1 MQFKKK
7 NVNKKEE
14 PKSESSVTPEI
25 VTDDDLSLS
34 DDVSSFV
41 SDEDL
46 SLSSDDDL
54 GASFVAPELDASDFE
69 TIEDDSAG
77 WSSVDTEL
85 EAKEDYY
92 IDDTEYDSASYNSE
106 IPMPEP
112 PMLDDE
118 EIVEHIVDDG
128 EIVEET
134 AEEKIETKATK
145 EVAKENKNMTKTKM
159 SLRDRLQAINEKN
172 DAVLGAIDEALVQA
186 AETQNCTSC
195 VVTVDRVVTEGDFVM
210 NYLNA
215 NALDVINVE
224 ATGEESKLTI
234 SWSWD

>member
-7 NVNKKEE
+7 TINKEE
-14 PKSESSVTPEI
+14 TKNEPSVVTESAIPET

-41 SDEDL
+41 SNEDL
-46 SLSSDDDL
+46 
-54 GASFVAPELDASDFE
+54 GTSFVAPELEASDFE

-85 EAKEDYY
+85 ESKEDYY

-112 PMLDDE
+112 MLDDE

-128 EIVEET
+128 EIVEEND
-134 AEEKIETKATK
+134 EEKVEKKATEK
-145 EVAKENKNMTKTKM
+145 VAKENKSMSNKKT
-159 SLRDRLQAINEKN
+159 SLRERLETINEKN
-172 DAVLGAIDEALVQA
+172 DSILESLEEALVQA

-215 NALDVINVE
+215 NCLDVINVE
-224 ATGEESKLTI
+224 ANSKESKLTI

>member
-7 NVNKKEE
+7 TK
-14 PKSESSVTPEI
+14 PSVTPESAI
-25 VTDDDLSLS
+25 QETVSDDDLSLS

-41 SDEDL
+41 SDEDI
-46 SLSSDDDL
+46 
-54 GASFVAPELDASDFE
+54 GASFVAPELEMSDFE
-69 TIEDDSAG
+69 PIEDDSAG
-77 WSSVDTEL
+77 WSSIDTEL
-85 EAKEDYY
+85 ESKEDYY

-134 AEEKIETKATK
+134 VEEKVEKKATE
-145 EVAKENKNMTKTKM
+145 EVAKENKNMTNKKM

-172 DAVLGAIDEALVQA
+172 DAVLEAIDNALVQA
-186 AETQNCTSC
+186 AEAQNCTSC

-210 NYLNA
+210 NYLNT
-215 NALDVINVE
+215 NGLDVINVE
-224 ATGEESKLTI
+224 ATGKESKLTI
-234 SWSWD
+234 SWE

>member
-7 NVNKKEE
+7 LNTNNVNNVKESTTVHE
-14 PKSESSVTPEI
+14 TVEETIP
-25 VTDDDLSLS
+25 DDNLLLS

-41 SDEDL
+41 SD
-46 SLSSDDDL
+46 DDV
-54 GASFVAPELDASDFE
+54 GASFVAPELEMSDFE
-69 TIEDDSAG
+69 PIEDDSAG

-85 EAKEDYY
+85 ESKEDYY
-92 IDDTEYDSASYNSE
+92 IDDTEYDSASYNAE
-106 IPMPEP
+106 IPVPEP
-112 PMLDDE
+112 QMLDDE

-128 EIVEET
+128 EIVEEKV
-134 AEEKIETKATK
+134 EEKKEAT
-145 EVAKENKNMTKTKM
+145 EVVAKENKNMSNKKV
-159 SLRDRLQAINEKN
+159 SLRERLETINEKN
-172 DAVLGAIDEALVQA
+172 DSILESLEEALVQA

-215 NALDVINVE
+215 NCLDVINVE
-224 ATGEESKLTI
+224 TTSKDSKLTI

>member
-7 NVNKKEE
+7 LNVNKEKEN
-14 PKSESSVTPEI
+14 STVVPET
-25 VTDDDLSLS
+25 VSDDDLSLS

-41 SDEDL
+41 SDEDV
-46 SLSSDDDL
+46 
-54 GASFVAPELDASDFE
+54 GASFVAPELEMSDFE
-69 TIEDDSAG
+69 PIEDDSAG
-77 WSSVDTEL
+77 WSSIDTEL
-85 EAKEDYY
+85 ESKEDYY

-128 EIVEET
+128 EIVEEKT
-134 AEEKIETKATK
+134 EETIEKKATK
-145 EVAKENKNMTKTKM
+145 EVAKENKNMTNKKT

-172 DAVLGAIDEALVQA
+172 DAVLESIDEALVQA
-186 AETQNCTSC
+186 AEAQNCTSC

-224 ATGEESKLTI
+224 TTGKESKLTI

>member
-7 NVNKKEE
+7 LNVNKEKET
-14 PKSESSVTPEI
+14 STVVPET
-25 VTDDDLSLS
+25 VSDDDLSLS

-41 SDEDL
+41 SDEDV
-46 SLSSDDDL
+46 
-54 GASFVAPELDASDFE
+54 GTSFVAPELEMSDFE
-69 TIEDDSAG
+69 PIEDDSAG

-85 EAKEDYY
+85 ESKEDYY

-128 EIVEET
+128 EIVEHIVDDGEIV
-134 AEEKIETKATK
+134 EEKVEEKKEAIK
-145 EVAKENKNMTKTKM
+145 EVAKENKNMTNKK

-172 DAVLGAIDEALVQA
+172 DSVLESIDKALVQA
-186 AETQNCTSC
+186 AEAQNCTSC

-215 NALDVINVE
+215 NGLDVINVE
-224 ATGEESKLTI
+224 ATGKESKLTI
-234 SWSWD
+234 SWE

>member
-7 NVNKKEE
+7 LNVSKET
-14 PKSESSVTPEI
+14 STVVPET
-25 VTDDDLSLS
+25 VSDDDLSLS

-41 SDEDL
+41 SDEDI
-46 SLSSDDDL
+46 
-54 GASFVAPELDASDFE
+54 GASFVAPELEMSDFE
-69 TIEDDSAG
+69 PIEDDSAG
-77 WSSVDTEL
+77 WSSIDTEL
-85 EAKEDYY
+85 ESKEDYY

-128 EIVEET
+128 EIVEEND
-134 AEEKIETKATK
+134 EKQKEATK
-145 EVAKENKNMTKTKM
+145 EVAKENKNMTNKKM

-172 DAVLGAIDEALVQA
+172 DSVLESIDNALVQA
-186 AETQNCTSC
+186 AEAQNCTSC

-215 NALDVINVE
+215 NGLDVINVE
-224 ATGEESKLTI
+224 ATGKESKLTI
-234 SWSWD
+234 SWE

>member
-46 SLSSDDDL
+46 
-54 GASFVAPELDASDFE
+54 GTSFVAPELDASDFE

-85 EAKEDYY
+85 ESKEDYY

-112 PMLDDE
+112 LMLDDE

-128 EIVEET
+128 EIVEEKT
-134 AEEKIETKATK
+134 EETKATK

-172 DAVLGAIDEALVQA
+172 DAVLEAIDEALVQA
-186 AETQNCTSC
+186 AEAQNCTSC
-195 VVTVDRVVTEGDFVM
+195 VVTVDRIVTEGDFVM

-215 NALDVINVE
+215 NCLDVINVE
-224 ATGEESKLTI
+224 TTGKESKLTI

>member
-7 NVNKKEE
+7 TK
-14 PKSESSVTPEI
+14 PSVVTETAIPET

-41 SDEDL
+41 SDEDV
-46 SLSSDDDL
+46 

-69 TIEDDSAG
+69 TIEDDSTG

-85 EAKEDYY
+85 ESKEDYY
-92 IDDTEYDSASYNSE
+92 IDDTEYDYASYNSE

-118 EIVEHIVDDG
+118 EIVEHVVDDG
-128 EIVEET
+128 EIVEEKV
-134 AEEKIETKATK
+134 EEKVEKKATK
-145 EVAKENKNMTKTKM
+145 EVAKEKNMTNKKM

-172 DAVLGAIDEALVQA
+172 DAVLEAIDKALVQA
-186 AETQNCTSC
+186 AEAQNCTSC
-195 VVTVDRVVTEGDFVM
+195 VVTVNRVVTEGDFVM

-215 NALDVINVE
+215 NGLDVINVE

-234 SWSWD
+234 SWE

>member
-7 NVNKKEE
+7 LNVNKET
-14 PKSESSVTPEI
+14 STVVPET
-25 VTDDDLSLS
+25 VSDDDLSLS

-41 SDEDL
+41 SDEDV
-46 SLSSDDDL
+46 
-54 GASFVAPELDASDFE
+54 GASFVAPELEMSDFE
-69 TIEDDSAG
+69 PIEDDSSG
-77 WSSVDTEL
+77 WSSIDTEL
-85 EAKEDYY
+85 ESKEDYY

-134 AEEKIETKATK
+134 VEEKVEKKATK
-145 EVAKENKNMTKTKM
+145 EVVKENKNMKNKKM

-172 DAVLGAIDEALVQA
+172 DSVLESIDEALVQA
-186 AETQNCTSC
+186 AESQNCTSC

-215 NALDVINVE
+215 NGLDVINVE
-224 ATGEESKLTI
+224 ATGKESKLTI
-234 SWSWD
+234 SWE

>member
-7 NVNKKEE
+7 IINKEE
-14 PKSESSVTPEI
+14 TKNEPSVVTESAIPET

-41 SDEDL
+41 SDEDV
-46 SLSSDDDL
+46 

-69 TIEDDSAG
+69 TIEDDSTG

-85 EAKEDYY
+85 ESKEDYY

-106 IPMPEP
+106 ISMPEP

-128 EIVEET
+128 EIVEEND
-134 AEEKIETKATK
+134 EEKKATK
-145 EVAKENKNMTKTKM
+145 EVAKENKNMTNKKM

-172 DAVLGAIDEALVQA
+172 DSVLESIDKALVQA
-186 AETQNCTSC
+186 AEAQNCTSC

-215 NALDVINVE
+215 NGLDVINVE
-224 ATGEESKLTI
+224 ATGKESKLTI
-234 SWSWD
+234 SWE

>member
-7 NVNKKEE
+7 TK
-14 PKSESSVTPEI
+14 PSVTPESAI
-25 VTDDDLSLS
+25 QETVSDDDLSLS

-41 SDEDL
+41 SDEDI
-46 SLSSDDDL
+46 
-54 GASFVAPELDASDFE
+54 GASFVAPELEMSDFE
-69 TIEDDSAG
+69 PIEDDSAG
-77 WSSVDTEL
+77 WSSIDTEL
-85 EAKEDYY
+85 ESKEDYY

-112 PMLDDE
+112 PMLDYE

-134 AEEKIETKATK
+134 VEEKVEKKATE
-145 EVAKENKNMTKTKM
+145 EVAKENKNMTNKKM

-172 DAVLGAIDEALVQA
+172 DAVLEAIDNALVQA
-186 AETQNCTSC
+186 AEAQNCTSC

-210 NYLNA
+210 NYLNT
-215 NALDVINVE
+215 NGLDVINVE
-224 ATGEESKLTI
+224 ATGKESKLTI
-234 SWSWD
+234 SWE

>member
-7 NVNKKEE
+7 LNTNNVNNVKESTTVHE
-14 PKSESSVTPEI
+14 TVEETIP
-25 VTDDDLSLS
+25 DDNLLLS

-41 SDEDL
+41 SD
-46 SLSSDDDL
+46 DDV
-54 GASFVAPELDASDFE
+54 GTSFVAPELEMSDFE
-69 TIEDDSAG
+69 PIEDDSTG

-85 EAKEDYY
+85 ESKEDYY

-134 AEEKIETKATK
+134 VEKQKGATK
-145 EVAKENKNMTKTKM
+145 EVVKENKNMTNKKM

-172 DAVLGAIDEALVQA
+172 DSVLESIDKALVQA
-186 AETQNCTSC
+186 AEAQNYTSC

-215 NALDVINVE
+215 NGLDVINVE
-224 ATGEESKLTI
+224 ATGKESKLTI
-234 SWSWD
+234 SWE

>member
-7 NVNKKEE
+7 TINKEGTKNE
-14 PKSESSVTPEI
+14 PSVVTESAIPET

-41 SDEDL
+41 SDKDV
-46 SLSSDDDL
+46 

-69 TIEDDSAG
+69 TIEDDSTG

-85 EAKEDYY
+85 ESKEDYY

-128 EIVEET
+128 EIVEENN
-134 AEEKIETKATK
+134 EEKKATK
-145 EVAKENKNMTKTKM
+145 EVAKENKNMTNKKM
-159 SLRDRLQAINEKN
+159 SLRERLQEINEKN
-172 DAVLGAIDEALVQA
+172 DSVLESIDEALVQA

-195 VVTVDRVVTEGDFVM
+195 VVTVDRIVTEGDFVM

-215 NALDVINVE
+215 NLLDVINVE
-224 ATGEESKLTI
+224 TTGKESKLTI

>member
-7 NVNKKEE
+7 LNTNNVNNVKESTTVHE
-14 PKSESSVTPEI
+14 TVEETIP
-25 VTDDDLSLS
+25 DDNLLLS

-41 SDEDL
+41 SD
-46 SLSSDDDL
+46 DDV
-54 GASFVAPELDASDFE
+54 GTSFVAPELEMSDFE
-69 TIEDDSAG
+69 PIEDDSSG

-85 EAKEDYY
+85 ESKEDYY
-92 IDDTEYDSASYNSE
+92 IDDTEYDSASYNAE
-106 IPMPEP
+106 IPVPEP

-128 EIVEET
+128 EIVEKN
-134 AEEKIETKATK
+134 EEKEATK
-145 EVAKENKNMTKTKM
+145 VEVAKENKNMTMTSKNKKTA
-159 SLRDRLQAINEKN
+159 LRDRLQAINEKN
-172 DAVLGAIDEALVQA
+172 DSVLESIDEALVQA
-186 AETQNCTSC
+186 AEAQNCTSC

-215 NALDVINVE
+215 NSLDVINVE

-234 SWSWD
+234 SWE

>member
-7 NVNKKEE
+7 TINKEE
-14 PKSESSVTPEI
+14 TKSEHSVTPESAI
-25 VTDDDLSLS
+25 PETVTDDDLSLS

-41 SDEDL
+41 SNEDL
-46 SLSSDDDL
+46 
-54 GASFVAPELDASDFE
+54 GTSFVAPELEASDFE

-77 WSSVDTEL
+77 WSSIDTEL
-85 EAKEDYY
+85 ESKENYY

-112 PMLDDE
+112 MLDDE

-128 EIVEET
+128 EIVEEKV
-134 AEEKIETKATK
+134 EEKKEAT
-145 EVAKENKNMTKTKM
+145 EVVAKENKNMTNKKM

-172 DAVLGAIDEALVQA
+172 DAVLEAIDKALVQA
-186 AETQNCTSC
+186 AEAQNCTSC

-215 NALDVINVE
+215 NGLDIINVE

-234 SWSWD
+234 SWE

>member
-7 NVNKKEE
+7 NMNKEE
-14 PKSESSVTPEI
+14 TKNEPSVVTESAIPET

-41 SDEDL
+41 SDEDV
-46 SLSSDDDL
+46 

-69 TIEDDSAG
+69 TIEDDSTG

-85 EAKEDYY
+85 ESKEDYY

-128 EIVEET
+128 EIVEGKV
-134 AEEKIETKATK
+134 EEKKEAT
-145 EVAKENKNMTKTKM
+145 EVVAKENKNMANKKM
-159 SLRDRLQAINEKN
+159 SLRERLQEINEKN
-172 DAVLGAIDEALVQA
+172 DSVLESIDEALVQA

-195 VVTVDRVVTEGDFVM
+195 VVTVDRIVTEGDFVM

-215 NALDVINVE
+215 NLLDVINVE
-224 ATGEESKLTI
+224 TTGKESKLTI

>member
-7 NVNKKEE
+7 TK
-14 PKSESSVTPEI
+14 PSVVTETAIPET

-41 SDEDL
+41 SDEDV
-46 SLSSDDDL
+46 
-54 GASFVAPELDASDFE
+54 GTSFVAPELEMSDFE
-69 TIEDDSAG
+69 PIEDDSAG

-85 EAKEDYY
+85 ESKEDYY

-128 EIVEET
+128 EIVEEKV
-134 AEEKIETKATK
+134 EEKVEKKATK
-145 EVAKENKNMTKTKM
+145 EVAKENKSMSNKKT
-159 SLRDRLQAINEKN
+159 SLRERLETINEKN
-172 DAVLGAIDEALVQA
+172 DSILESLEEALVQA

-215 NALDVINVE
+215 NCLDVINVE
-224 ATGEESKLTI
+224 TTSKDSKLTI

>member
-7 NVNKKEE
+7 NINKEE
-14 PKSESSVTPEI
+14 TKNEPSVVTESAIPET

-41 SDEDL
+41 SNEDL
-46 SLSSDDDL
+46 
-54 GASFVAPELDASDFE
+54 GTSFVAPELEASDFE

-85 EAKEDYY
+85 ESKEDYY

-106 IPMPEP
+106 IPMPE

-134 AEEKIETKATK
+134 AEEKAEKRATK
-145 EVAKENKNMTKTKM
+145 EVAKENKNMANKKT

-172 DAVLGAIDEALVQA
+172 DAVLEAIDEALVQA
-186 AETQNCTSC
+186 AEAQNCTSC
-195 VVTVDRVVTEGDFVM
+195 VVTVDRVVTEDDFVM

-215 NALDVINVE
+215 NGLDVINVE

-234 SWSWD
+234 SWE

>member
-7 NVNKKEE
+7 TK
-14 PKSESSVTPEI
+14 PSVTPESAI
-25 VTDDDLSLS
+25 QETVSDDDLSLY

-41 SDEDL
+41 SDEDI
-46 SLSSDDDL
+46 
-54 GASFVAPELDASDFE
+54 GASFVAPELEMSDFE
-69 TIEDDSAG
+69 PIEDDSAG
-77 WSSVDTEL
+77 WSSIDTEL
-85 EAKEDYY
+85 ESKEDYY

-112 PMLDDE
+112 PMLDYE

-134 AEEKIETKATK
+134 VEEKVEKKATE
-145 EVAKENKNMTKTKM
+145 EVAKENKNMTNKKM

-172 DAVLGAIDEALVQA
+172 DAVLEAIDNALVQA
-186 AETQNCTSC
+186 AEEQNCTSC

-210 NYLNA
+210 NYLNT
-215 NALDVINVE
+215 NGLDVINVE
-224 ATGEESKLTI
+224 ATGKESKLTI
-234 SWSWD
+234 SWE

>member
-7 NVNKKEE
+7 AINKEE
-14 PKSESSVTPEI
+14 TKNEPSVVTESAIPET

-41 SDEDL
+41 SNE
-46 SLSSDDDL
+46 DL
-54 GASFVAPELDASDFE
+54 GASFVAPELEASDFE
-69 TIEDDSAG
+69 PIEDDSAG
-77 WSSVDTEL
+77 WSSIDTEL
-85 EAKEDYY
+85 ESKEDYY
-92 IDDTEYDSASYNSE
+92 IDDTEYDSASYNAE
-106 IPMPEP
+106 IPVPEP

-128 EIVEET
+128 EIVEEKV
-134 AEEKIETKATK
+134 EEKEATK
-145 EVAKENKNMTKTKM
+145 EVAKENKNMSNKKV

-172 DAVLGAIDEALVQA
+172 DSVLESIDEALVQA
-186 AETQNCTSC
+186 AEAQNCTSC

-215 NALDVINVE
+215 NSLDVINVE

-234 SWSWD
+234 SWE

>member
-7 NVNKKEE
+7 LNVNKET
-14 PKSESSVTPEI
+14 STVVPET
-25 VTDDDLSLS
+25 VSDDDLSLS

-41 SDEDL
+41 SDEDV
-46 SLSSDDDL
+46 
-54 GASFVAPELDASDFE
+54 GTSFVAPELEMSDFE
-69 TIEDDSAG
+69 PIEDDSAG

-85 EAKEDYY
+85 ESKEDYY
-92 IDDTEYDSASYNSE
+92 IDDTEYDSASYNAE
-106 IPMPEP
+106 IPVPEP

-128 EIVEET
+128 EIVEE
-134 AEEKIETKATK
+134 KIEENVEKKATK
-145 EVAKENKNMTKTKM
+145 KVAKENKNMSNKKV

-172 DAVLGAIDEALVQA
+172 DSVLESIDEALVQA
-186 AETQNCTSC
+186 AEAQNCTSC

-215 NALDVINVE
+215 NGLDVINVE

-234 SWSWD
+234 SWE

>member
-7 NVNKKEE
+7 LNVNKEKET
-14 PKSESSVTPEI
+14 STVVPET
-25 VTDDDLSLS
+25 VSDDDLSLS

-41 SDEDL
+41 SNEDL
-46 SLSSDDDL
+46 SLSSNDDL
-54 GASFVAPELDASDFE
+54 GMSFVAPELDASDFE

-85 EAKEDYY
+85 ESKEDYY

-134 AEEKIETKATK
+134 VEEKVEKKATK
-145 EVAKENKNMTKTKM
+145 EVAKENKNMSNKKT

-172 DAVLGAIDEALVQA
+172 DAVLEAIDEALVQA
-186 AETQNCTSC
+186 AEAQNCTSC

-234 SWSWD
+234 SWE